1 MRPAQAGLEAVL
13 ANCRPQPALPAV
25 LVFMLTLLLAMS
37 AARNTGDPNWMA
49 WLVPLGVLAS
59 AGLAVGAG
67 FCSLF
72 PQTAWLLLAVWGL
85 PALTGGGP
93 PAVTVYVVYLGMAAV
108 VIMFAVQLW
117 RIATRR
123 FVPTIA
129 GDP

>member
-1 MRPAQAGLEAVL
+1 MRPAQAGLEVVL

-37 AARNTGDPNWMA
+37 AARSVGDPGWIA

-59 AGLAVGAG
+59 AALAVGAG

-72 PQTAWLLLAVWGL
+72 PQAAWLALAVWAL
-85 PALTGGGP
+85 PTLTAGGP
-93 PAVTVYVVYLGMAAV
+93 LPFTAYVVYLGFAAV
-108 VIMFAVQLW
+108 IIMFAVQLW

-123 FVPTIA
+123 FVPTLA
-129 GDP
+129 DD

>member
-37 AARNTGDPNWMA
+37 AARNAGDPGWIS
-49 WLVPLGVLAS
+49 WLVPLGVLVS

-72 PQTAWLLLAVWGL
+72 PQAAWLLLAVWGL
-85 PALTGGGP
+85 PSLTAGGP
-93 PAVTVYVVYLGMAAV
+93 PPVTLYVVYLGMAAV
-108 VIMFAVQLW
+108 VVMFVGQLW
-117 RIATRR
+117 RIATGR

-129 GDP
+129 DDD